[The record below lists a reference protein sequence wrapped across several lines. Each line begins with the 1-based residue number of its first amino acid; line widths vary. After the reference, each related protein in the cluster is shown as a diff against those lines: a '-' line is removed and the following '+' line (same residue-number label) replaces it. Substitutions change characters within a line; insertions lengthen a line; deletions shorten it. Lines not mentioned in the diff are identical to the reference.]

1 VLAQAPSLPGLAGV
15 QRWVLAGH
23 SMGARVAAAVAN
35 EAAQPPLPA
44 AVAAMLFSY
53 PLHPPGKP
61 QQLRDALLREL
72 HLPTLLVRGDRDPF
86 SQQAQWDAAVGGMAF
101 GVCRQQHS
109 VQGGDH
115 SLHVAG
121 GGSEAALQ
129 AVCAVVG
136 QFLAGALQEQQQQ
149 EPGGAGRS
157 STAAAPRRGTGS
169 AAGTS
174 VASKRKAAEVA
185 QPAASKGA
193 AKPTSQ
199 RKKRR

>member
-1 VLAQAPSLPGLAGV
+1 MRRRSRHCLQQLPPCCLA
-15 QRWVLAGH
+15 
-23 SMGARVAAAVAN
+23 N
-35 EAAQPPLPA
+35 
-44 AVAAMLFSY
+44 

-136 QFLAGALQEQQQQ
+136 QFLAGALQEQQQ

-169 AAGTS
+169 AAGTA